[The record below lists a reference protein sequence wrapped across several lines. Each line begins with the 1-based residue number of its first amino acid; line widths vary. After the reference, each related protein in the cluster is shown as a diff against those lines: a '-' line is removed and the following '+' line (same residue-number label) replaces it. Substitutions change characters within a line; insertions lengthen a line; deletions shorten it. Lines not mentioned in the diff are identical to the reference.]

1 MVRTLVSLE
10 KHFRE
15 IKFRD
20 KFQLNVLAIWRGS
33 DAIKSD
39 LSDLPL
45 QGGDA
50 LLIQGKAKQI
60 RLIRNVPDL
69 VLLEEDPDAV
79 LNPQKQK
86 IAILITVISLFIA
99 ALGYLPIALVVMT
112 GAILLLLTGCL
123 SMNDVFEK
131 MEWKAIFLI
140 AGMWP
145 LSIAI
150 RTSGLSDLIVQQLFI
165 LFNTS
170 APLIF
175 AGVLIIL
182 TFIMTQ
188 AMSGQVSALVLAP
201 IALSAAQTLGVDPR
215 SMGMAVALGCSLA
228 FPTPFGHPVNVMVMS
243 PGGYTVRDYLVL
255 GIPLTIIIFLVIMI
269 GLRLFWGL

>member
-1 MVRTLVSLE
+1 
-10 KHFRE
+10 
-15 IKFRD
+15 
-20 KFQLNVLAIWRGS
+20 
-33 DAIKSD
+33 
-39 LSDLPL
+39 
-45 QGGDA
+45 
-50 LLIQGKAKQI
+50 
-60 RLIRNVPDL
+60 
-69 VLLEEDPDAV
+69 
-79 LNPQKQK
+79 
-86 IAILITVISLFIA
+86 
-99 ALGYLPIALVVMT
+99 
-112 GAILLLLTGCL
+112 
-123 SMNDVFEK
+123 MNDVFEK

-165 LFNTS
+165 LFDTS

-182 TFIMTQ
+182 TFILTQ

-201 IALSAAQTLGVDPR
+201 IALTAAQTMGVDPR

-243 PGGYTVRDYLVL
+243 PGGYSVRDYLLL
-255 GIPLTIIIFLVIMI
+255 GIPLTIIIFVVIII